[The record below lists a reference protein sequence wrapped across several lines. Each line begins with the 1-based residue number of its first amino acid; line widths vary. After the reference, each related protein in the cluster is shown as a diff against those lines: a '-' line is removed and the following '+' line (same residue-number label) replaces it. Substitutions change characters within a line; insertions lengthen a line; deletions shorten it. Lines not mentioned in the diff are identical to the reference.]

1 MSGSDVTNEQDL
13 ATQQLH
19 DVRVLPEGLQL
30 VNRFTIK
37 KQLGGGA
44 QGHVYQVF
52 DELLEIDVAIKLL
65 PTQLSA
71 PQQLD
76 QIRHEVNLARQLQHP
91 NIVRVHDVFSDNL
104 SLFFT
109 MSLIEGE
116 PLLARIQRPVSME
129 EYQRW
134 AGQLLDA
141 ISVCQHQGIF
151 HGDIKPDNLLIN
163 SHNDLVL
170 IDFGIGQQHSHPKP
184 QTSGHSEYAAPE
196 VLHSGITSQTA
207 DLYSVGIVLKHI
219 IDSVKPTPDDAT
231 QPSQHWYDEQHA
243 FLASLTHEHAS
254 QRPSTDDA
262 LTAWHDMINA
272 KDTQAASSSKV
283 KWPLV
288 SGVLLVVLVALAAS
302 LFWPSSVAIPDKTL
316 RVGLVTQQTYAPTT
330 LLANLLS
337 YPVEASDSIALAER
351 KPIEQLVA
359 NLGLSPVQSADDR
372 TTLST
377 TLGLDILLLLDAA
390 PLSDSEY
397 QVSVAGMLMPANQ
410 YLFEVS
416 RTVKNDALG
425 EGVAAMG
432 TQITEL
438 LLDAIEQPG
447 AAPDLSYLDN
457 IASAINDPSDI
468 SPEAH
473 IARLQKQSPDYPG
486 GWLKGAELALQKGDY
501 SAAQQQL
508 SALFALNNSSEYW
521 QLRGKVLQAE
531 LTDDLDLAVQAS
543 DRLLSLYPEH
553 TEVLYLGAQ
562 IAQWADDP
570 RKAMSLYQQALAINQ
585 NNPQLWF
592 ELGRLKIIQGDI
604 NHAVTEELTQ
614 ALIAARRLGDTLA
627 EGLILNAFG
636 VAHLRLADYPQAE
649 RYFSDAL
656 ALRDADSVPEDR
668 ATTLANLAN
677 VAAINGHFERAET
690 ALQEASML
698 LSQLGNIAK
707 QAHILDTLGFLYEE
721 KGRYQQALKYY
732 KQGLDLRTQLDDTA
746 KQAESMSN
754 VAYMHFLLGDYSLAD
769 IYWNQALNQ
778 FERIN
783 DQVHLMRTHQ
793 NLALM
798 SMVKGDRRAAAKH
811 LIKVDTNISPSQTQE
826 QMINQLFYSYLN
838 FAQGK
843 LTEATRNVNEAHK
856 LAETSN
862 DSRALIEVY
871 LWHGEM
877 CLRIADWQC
886 LANQLSF
893 AEPLVSDDMLEYAT
907 VFGWLS
913 NALALEVGQVD
924 PSELQPFINN
934 LPLGQIP
941 LTVELKVLLDLQER
955 LQLSPS
961 SQLMTR
967 ANELAKPIYYQSYMQ
982 WLYLN
987 SEQDSEA
994 LRKLK
999 AQLQGH
1005 PEHWRN
1011 HIYLTRFTDEYSQQQ
1026 QRLALQNWLSQL
1038 SETQAKQY
1046 EAHYF

>member
-1 MSGSDVTNEQDL
+1 MSGSDVTNDQDL

-19 DVRVLPEGLQL
+19 DSRVLPSGLQL

-44 QGHVYQVF
+44 QGHVYEVY
-52 DELLEIDVAIKLL
+52 DELLEVDVAIKLL
-65 PTQLSA
+65 PTQLSG

-91 NIVRVHDVFSDNL
+91 NIVRVHDVFSDND

-109 MSLIEGE
+109 MSLIDGE
-116 PLLARIQRPVSME
+116 PLLARIQRPVTTA

-141 ISVCQHQGIF
+141 IAVCQQQGIF

-163 SHNDLVL
+163 KHNDLVL
-170 IDFGIGQQHSHPKP
+170 IDFGIGQQASDAKP
-184 QTSGHSEYAAPE
+184 QTSGHSDYAAPE

-219 IDSVKPTPDDAT
+219 LDSVKPDADDKKT
-231 QPSQHWYDEQHA
+231 KRWYESQTH
-243 FLASLTHEHAS
+243 FLASLTHQHAS
-254 QRPSTDDA
+254 QRPSPEEA
-262 LTAWHDMINA
+262 LTTWHSMVSPN
-272 KDTQAASSSKV
+272 ASSNRHHNRAT
-283 KWPLV
+283 WPLV
-288 SGVLLVVLVALAAS
+288 AGAALVTLVVVAAS
-302 LFWPSSVAIPDKTL
+302 LFWPSSVSIPDKTL
-316 RVGLVTQQTYAPTT
+316 RVGLVTKQDYAPTN
-330 LLANLLS
+330 LLANLLE
-337 YPVEASDSIALAER
+337 YPIEASDRISLAKR
-351 KPIEQLVA
+351 SPISQLIT
-359 NLGLSPVQSADDR
+359 NLGLNPEQSAEDR
-372 TTLST
+372 NTLST
-377 TLGLDILLLLDAA
+377 TLGIDILLLLDAA
-390 PLSDSEY
+390 PLSDSQY
-397 QVSVAGMLMPANQ
+397 QVSVAAVLMPSNQ

-416 RTVKNDALG
+416 NTISNAALG
-425 EGVAAMG
+425 EGIATMG
-432 TQITEL
+432 KSITEQ
-438 LLDAIEQPG
+438 LLDTIDQPG
-447 AAPDLSYLDN
+447 AAPDLSYLQE
-457 IASAINDPSDI
+457 IATVIESDTGLT
-468 SPEAH
+468 PKMR
-473 IARLQKQSPDYPG
+473 IAQLQKQSPEYPG
-486 GWLKGAELALQKGDY
+486 GWLKGAELALQNGDY

-508 SALFALNNSSEYW
+508 TALFSLKDSSEYW

-531 LTDDLDLAVQAS
+531 ITDDLDLALQAS
-543 DRLLSLYPEH
+543 ERLLSLYPEH
-553 TEVLYLGAQ
+553 VEVLYLGAQ

-570 RKAMSLYQQALAINQ
+570 TKAMRLYQQALAINQ

-592 ELGRLKIIQGDI
+592 ELGRLKIIQGEI

-614 ALIAARRLGDTLA
+614 ALVAARRLGDTQA
-627 EGLILNAFG
+627 ESLILNAFG

-649 RYFSDAL
+649 RYFADAL
-656 ALRDADSVPEDR
+656 VLRDADSVPEDR

-677 VAAINGHFERAET
+677 VAAINGHFEKAED

-698 LSQLGNIAK
+698 LSKVGNIAK
-707 QAHILDTLGFLYEE
+707 QAHILDTLGFMYEE
-721 KGRYQQALKYY
+721 KGRYQKALGYY

-783 DQVHLMRTHQ
+783 DQIHLMRTHQ

-798 SMVKGDRRAAAKH
+798 SMVKGDRRAAAKY
-811 LIKVDTNISPSQTQE
+811 LIKVDTHISPNQTQE

-843 LTEATRNVNEAHK
+843 FIEATRNVGVART
-856 LAETSN
+856 LAEKSS
-862 DSRALIEVY
+862 DSRALTEVY

-877 CLRIADWQC
+877 CLRVADWQC
-886 LANQLSF
+886 VAEQLSF
-893 AEPLVSDDMLEYAT
+893 AEPLITDDMLEYT
-907 VFGWLS
+907 TLFGWLN
-913 NALALEVGQVD
+913 NAYALEMEVLD
-924 PSELQPFINN
+924 PEVMQPFIEN

-955 LQLSPS
+955 LKLPLDSP
-961 SQLMTR
+961 LMVR
-967 ANELAKPIYYQSYMQ
+967 ANQLAKPIYYQSYMQ

-987 SEQDSEA
+987 SEQDEDA

-999 AQLQGH
+999 TQLQGH
-1005 PEHWRN
+1005 PDHWRN
-1011 HIYLTRFTDEYSQQQ
+1011 HLYLTRFTDEYSQQQ
-1026 QRLALQNWLSQL
+1026 QQLALQQWLSQL
-1038 SETQAKQY
+1038 SPTQVQQY
-1046 EAHYF
+1046 EAKYF

>member
-91 NIVRVHDVFSDNL
+91 NIVRVHDVFSDNH

-116 PLLARIQRPVSME
+116 PLLARIQRPVSVE

-141 ISVCQHQGIF
+141 IAVCQHQGIF

-219 IDSVKPTPDDAT
+219 IDSVKPTQNDAT
-231 QPSQHWYDEQHA
+231 KPPQHWYDEQHA

-272 KDTQAASSSKV
+272 KDTQEASSSKV

-351 KPIEQLVA
+351 RPIEQLVA

-397 QVSVAGMLMPANQ
+397 QVSVAGVLMPANQ

-438 LLDAIEQPG
+438 LLNAINQPG

-457 IASAINDPSDI
+457 IASAINDLNDI

-531 LTDDLDLAVQAS
+531 LTDDLDLALQAS

-614 ALIAARRLGDTLA
+614 ALIAARRLGDTQA

-811 LIKVDTNISPSQTQE
+811 LIK
-826 QMINQLFYSYLN
+826 
-838 FAQGK
+838 
-843 LTEATRNVNEAHK
+843 
-856 LAETSN
+856 
-862 DSRALIEVY
+862 
-871 LWHGEM
+871 
-877 CLRIADWQC
+877 
-886 LANQLSF
+886 
-893 AEPLVSDDMLEYAT
+893 
-907 VFGWLS
+907 
-913 NALALEVGQVD
+913 
-924 PSELQPFINN
+924 
-934 LPLGQIP
+934 
-941 LTVELKVLLDLQER
+941 
-955 LQLSPS
+955 
-961 SQLMTR
+961 
-967 ANELAKPIYYQSYMQ
+967 
-982 WLYLN
+982 
-987 SEQDSEA
+987 
-994 LRKLK
+994 
-999 AQLQGH
+999 
-1005 PEHWRN
+1005 
-1011 HIYLTRFTDEYSQQQ
+1011 
-1026 QRLALQNWLSQL
+1026 
-1038 SETQAKQY
+1038 
-1046 EAHYF
+1046 

>member
-91 NIVRVHDVFSDNL
+91 NIVRVHDVFSDNH

-116 PLLARIQRPVSME
+116 PLLARIQRPVSVE

-141 ISVCQHQGIF
+141 IAVCQHQGIF

-219 IDSVKPTPDDAT
+219 IDSVKPTQNDAT
-231 QPSQHWYDEQHA
+231 KPPQHWYDEQHA

-272 KDTQAASSSKV
+272 KDTQEASSSKV

-351 KPIEQLVA
+351 RPIEQLVA

-397 QVSVAGMLMPANQ
+397 QVSVAGVLMPANQ

-438 LLDAIEQPG
+438 LLNAINQPG
-447 AAPDLSYLDN
+447 AAPD
-457 IASAINDPSDI
+457 
-468 SPEAH
+468 
-473 IARLQKQSPDYPG
+473 R
-486 GWLKGAELALQKGDY
+486 
-501 SAAQQQL
+501 
-508 SALFALNNSSEYW
+508 
-521 QLRGKVLQAE
+521 
-531 LTDDLDLAVQAS
+531 
-543 DRLLSLYPEH
+543 
-553 TEVLYLGAQ
+553 
-562 IAQWADDP
+562 
-570 RKAMSLYQQALAINQ
+570 
-585 NNPQLWF
+585 
-592 ELGRLKIIQGDI
+592 
-604 NHAVTEELTQ
+604 
-614 ALIAARRLGDTLA
+614 
-627 EGLILNAFG
+627 
-636 VAHLRLADYPQAE
+636 
-649 RYFSDAL
+649 
-656 ALRDADSVPEDR
+656 
-668 ATTLANLAN
+668 
-677 VAAINGHFERAET
+677 
-690 ALQEASML
+690 
-698 LSQLGNIAK
+698 
-707 QAHILDTLGFLYEE
+707 
-721 KGRYQQALKYY
+721 
-732 KQGLDLRTQLDDTA
+732 
-746 KQAESMSN
+746 
-754 VAYMHFLLGDYSLAD
+754 
-769 IYWNQALNQ
+769 
-778 FERIN
+778 
-783 DQVHLMRTHQ
+783 
-793 NLALM
+793 
-798 SMVKGDRRAAAKH
+798 
-811 LIKVDTNISPSQTQE
+811 
-826 QMINQLFYSYLN
+826 
-838 FAQGK
+838 
-843 LTEATRNVNEAHK
+843 
-856 LAETSN
+856 
-862 DSRALIEVY
+862 
-871 LWHGEM
+871 
-877 CLRIADWQC
+877 
-886 LANQLSF
+886 
-893 AEPLVSDDMLEYAT
+893 
-907 VFGWLS
+907 
-913 NALALEVGQVD
+913 
-924 PSELQPFINN
+924 
-934 LPLGQIP
+934 
-941 LTVELKVLLDLQER
+941 
-955 LQLSPS
+955 
-961 SQLMTR
+961 
-967 ANELAKPIYYQSYMQ
+967 
-982 WLYLN
+982 
-987 SEQDSEA
+987 
-994 LRKLK
+994 
-999 AQLQGH
+999 
-1005 PEHWRN
+1005 
-1011 HIYLTRFTDEYSQQQ
+1011 
-1026 QRLALQNWLSQL
+1026 
-1038 SETQAKQY
+1038 
-1046 EAHYF
+1046 

>member
-1 MSGSDVTNEQDL
+1 M
-13 ATQQLH
+13 
-19 DVRVLPEGLQL
+19 
-30 VNRFTIK
+30 
-37 KQLGGGA
+37 
-44 QGHVYQVF
+44 
-52 DELLEIDVAIKLL
+52 
-65 PTQLSA
+65 
-71 PQQLD
+71 
-76 QIRHEVNLARQLQHP
+76 
-91 NIVRVHDVFSDNL
+91 
-104 SLFFT
+104 
-109 MSLIEGE
+109 
-116 PLLARIQRPVSME
+116 
-129 EYQRW
+129 
-134 AGQLLDA
+134 
-141 ISVCQHQGIF
+141 
-151 HGDIKPDNLLIN
+151 
-163 SHNDLVL
+163 
-170 IDFGIGQQHSHPKP
+170 
-184 QTSGHSEYAAPE
+184 
-196 VLHSGITSQTA
+196 LHSGITSQTA

-219 IDSVKPTPDDAT
+219 IDSVKPTQNDAT
-231 QPSQHWYDEQHA
+231 QPPQHWYDEQHA

-272 KDTQAASSSKV
+272 KDTQEASSSKV

-351 KPIEQLVA
+351 RPIEQLVA

-397 QVSVAGMLMPANQ
+397 QVSVAGVLMPANQ

-438 LLDAIEQPG
+438 LLNAINQPG

-457 IASAINDPSDI
+457 IASAINDPNDI

-501 SAAQQQL
+501 SAAQQHL

-677 VAAINGHFERAET
+677 VAAINGNFERAET

-886 LANQLSF
+886 LANQLSVV
-893 AEPLVSDDMLEYAT
+893 EPLVSDDMLEYAT

-924 PSELQPFINN
+924 SSELQPFIDN

-955 LQLSPS
+955 LQLSPT

-967 ANELAKPIYYQSYMQ
+967 ANELVKPIYYQSYMQ
-982 WLYLN
+982 WLYLI

-1011 HIYLTRFTDEYSQQQ
+1011 HLYLTRFTDEYSQQQ
-1026 QRLALQNWLSQL
+1026 QQLALQNWLSQL
-1038 SETQAKQY
+1038 SEIQAKQY

>member
-91 NIVRVHDVFSDNL
+91 NIVRVHDVFSDNH

-116 PLLARIQRPVSME
+116 PLLARIQRPVSVE

-141 ISVCQHQGIF
+141 IAVCQHQGIF

-219 IDSVKPTPDDAT
+219 IDSVKPTQNDAT
-231 QPSQHWYDEQHA
+231 KPPQHWYDEQHA

-272 KDTQAASSSKV
+272 KDTQEASSSKV

-351 KPIEQLVA
+351 RPIEQLVA

-397 QVSVAGMLMPANQ
+397 QVSVAGVLMPANQ

-438 LLDAIEQPG
+438 LLNAINQPG

-457 IASAINDPSDI
+457 IASAINDLNDI

-531 LTDDLDLAVQAS
+531 LTDDLDLALQAS

-886 LANQLSF
+886 LANQLSVV
-893 AEPLVSDDMLEYAT
+893 EPLVSDDMLEYAT

-924 PSELQPFINN
+924 SSELQPFIDN

-955 LQLSPS
+955 LRLSPTS
-961 SQLMTR
+961 KLMTR

-987 SEQDSEA
+987 SELDIEA

-1011 HIYLTRFTDEYSQQQ
+1011 HLYLTRFTDEYSQQQ